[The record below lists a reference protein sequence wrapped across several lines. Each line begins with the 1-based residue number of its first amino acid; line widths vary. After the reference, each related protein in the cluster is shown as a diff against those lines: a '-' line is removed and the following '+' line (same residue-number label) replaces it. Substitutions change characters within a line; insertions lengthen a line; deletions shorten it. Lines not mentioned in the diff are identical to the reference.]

1 MKNKQP
7 KQREYI
13 MSNFIQASTQYHGKY
28 DAIINGEAIPCHNLA
43 TARHLINRATLEA
56 FESSI
61 PKVKCAGFCSPT
73 GQYYAV
79 VRVETKYDV
88 RIDCHNKTTLRAW
101 IRDGVSILDLKRA
114 SLERKNVRS
123 LGGWNA

>member
-1 MKNKQP
+1 
-7 KQREYI
+7 

-43 TARHLINRATLEA
+43 TARHLVNRAVLEA

-61 PKVKCAGFCSPT
+61 PKVKCTGFVSPT

-79 VRVETKYDV
+79 VRVDRSPYLDTDV
-88 RIDCHNKTTLRAW
+88 RIDCANSSTLRSW
-101 IRDGVSILDLKRA
+101 IKNGVSILDLKRA